1 MTEEEMTLEEY
12 MQMREDLKKKRKPN
26 KYRAIKTE
34 VDGIKFDSRKE
45 AARYSEL
52 KLLQQAGAICQLET
66 QKRFYL
72 RVKDQKV
79 CDYICDFF
87 YYDKEKEEWIIEDVK
102 STATRTPVYRLK
114 KKLMRAILGIEIT
127 EV

>member
-52 KLLQQAGAICQLET
+52 KLLLQAGAICQLET
-66 QKRFYL
+66 QKRFHL

-87 YYDKEKEEWIIEDVK
+87 YYDKEKEEWIIEDTK
-102 STATRTPVYRLK
+102 SVATRTPVYRLK
-114 KKLMRAILGIEIT
+114 KKLMFACLGIEIV